1 MVARREGTGEYE
13 ITALLDWDDAM
24 AVPVEM
30 AFSMPSFLLVEQ
42 DECSGSGSSG
52 LTGKKS
58 KHIER
63 RRSHELQSLFQD
75 EIIKLIPD
83 FLDIVKSSERA
94 RKLGWFAA
102 YGLHCSHDAAA
113 ADKFLESV
121 GIKRV
126 WPPHG
131 AKTANETIDH

>member
-13 ITALLDWDDAM
+13 VTALLDWDDAM

-30 AFSMPSFLLVEQ
+30 AFSMPSFLWTEQ
-42 DECSGSGSSG
+42 DKCSASGSSG
-52 LTGKKS
+52 RTGKKS

-63 RRSHELQSLFQD
+63 SEELQSFFED
-75 EIIKLIPD
+75 EIVKLIPD
-83 FLDIVKSSERA
+83 FLDIVKSSKRA

-102 YGLHCSHDAAA
+102 YGLHSSHDAAA
-113 ADKFLESV
+113 ADRFLESV

-131 AKTANETIDH
+131 TKTADGTADH